1 MEKGITDTRD
11 YNATIKKAFMRS
23 AKKVF
28 LAVDNTKFDKT
39 SFVRLTNIGEVDA
52 VVTDKEPSEEWK
64 SYFASNNVELYY

>member
-1 MEKGITDTRD
+1 
-11 YNATIKKAFMRS
+11 MRS

-39 SFVRLTNIGEVDA
+39 SFVRLANIGEVDA